1 MSFPTPCS
9 VSPRTRRLS
18 TRQSSTSW
26 PTSARAPRTPRSA
39 RKSAAA
45 ARSLGAR
52 RAPATLVRGSIRAPQ
67 WTHGGVAL
75 GPKPRSYYFT
85 INKKVKRLALLSAL
99 SDKAA
104 NGNLIVVDKIA
115 ADEYKT
121 KTVVAFL
128 AAVGAGKKNLIVN
141 DTLDT
146 KFVKS
151 AANIPGVKTAATGVN
166 TYDVVNADKLILS
179 LDAAKKLEGGICVMK
194 FAQDIVLAPVI
205 TENSMAGIADKK
217 YTFKVAT
224 DATKIDIA
232 NAVEELFGV
241 KVAKVN
247 TITVRGRYR
256 RQGMHAGYT
265 AKSKKAIV
273 TLTADSKE
281 IEFFN
286 SMV

>member
-1 MSFPTPCS
+1 
-9 VSPRTRRLS
+9 
-18 TRQSSTSW
+18 
-26 PTSARAPRTPRSA
+26 
-39 RKSAAA
+39 
-45 ARSLGAR
+45 
-52 RAPATLVRGSIRAPQ
+52 
-67 WTHGGVAL
+67 
-75 GPKPRSYYFT
+75 
-85 INKKVKRLALLSAL
+85 
-99 SDKAA
+99 
-104 NGNLIVVDKIA
+104 
-115 ADEYKT
+115 
-121 KTVVAFL
+121 
-128 AAVGAGKKNLIVN
+128 
-141 DTLDT
+141 
-146 KFVKS
+146 
-151 AANIPGVKTAATGVN
+151 
-166 TYDVVNADKLILS
+166 
-179 LDAAKKLEGGICVMK
+179 MK

-205 TENSMAGIADKK
+205 
-217 YTFKVAT
+217 TFKVAT